1 MNKSKSYHLLHSPG
15 FVADFLFWVVAIG
28 LFFHTIE
35 QSEELSVFFQD
46 YLYEDLIKGSLLHLS
61 HEFALWSTLSLLSSS
76 CCAFQLILNAFSFGC
91 AGFNSTLGPLRPMF
105 LALTTV
111 SQFWMWSCLLGWSWL
126 PFAPLF
132 FDENFD
138 NYRPRETN
146 FLLTASRE
154 TRSKSI
160 LYSGCGTLAVLSMSL
175 LPEVVYLW
183 NTRSGGGSGSTGS
196 QAMLTLKVE
205 GMACVAC
212 VAAVRNLVETHLS
225 TTPES
230 VDLDSG
236 EVKVLVDAKSER
248 DDGEEVAERARVS
261 ALCAAIT
268 DAGFPCQRAA
278 AQPPEKTASDLVSV
292 VETSGSSSSGQQ
304 GIFPSY
310 LQVFTAGMLGSSCCL
325 VQLFLNLLSAWDV
338 FHMGCAGFNT
348 ALGPQ
353 RPVIRALVVGWLAV
367 SWLRLLLLQN
377 KKSED
382 LDSCCSTSAPS
393 AGTFGRFRSL
403 LHKGGPRRTL
413 LFRTGST
420 LLLLYLPELL
430 RYGSSGKVGIAPGL
444 APSGEVSTTGGGG
457 LSELQFVTDNMGC
470 EACEISVKRI
480 LSQQNGVV
488 AVDLD
493 FETGTT
499 KIWVA
504 EGWGWNDKEADA
516 ALRKAGY
523 ELKPQGWVT
532 KKMKLAARN
541 GGGGGGKTSAGAG
554 NPFANR

>member
-1 MNKSKSYHLLHSPG
+1 
-15 FVADFLFWVVAIG
+15 
-28 LFFHTIE
+28 
-35 QSEELSVFFQD
+35 
-46 YLYEDLIKGSLLHLS
+46 
-61 HEFALWSTLSLLSSS
+61 
-76 CCAFQLILNAFSFGC
+76 
-91 AGFNSTLGPLRPMF
+91 
-105 LALTTV
+105 
-111 SQFWMWSCLLGWSWL
+111 
-126 PFAPLF
+126 
-132 FDENFD
+132 
-138 NYRPRETN
+138 
-146 FLLTASRE
+146 
-154 TRSKSI
+154 
-160 LYSGCGTLAVLSMSL
+160 
-175 LPEVVYLW
+175 
-183 NTRSGGGSGSTGS
+183 
-196 QAMLTLKVE
+196 MLTLKVE

-236 EVKVLVDAKSER
+236 EVKVLVGEKAEK
-248 DDGEEVAERARVS
+248 DDREEVAERARVS

-278 AQPPEKTASDLVSV
+278 AQPSEKGASDLVSV
-292 VETSGSSSSGQQ
+292 VETSGRSCVDEDHLQKKAESDSAEPLAGASPSSSSSGQQ

-393 AGTFGRFRSL
+393 AGTFGRFRSF

-413 LFRTGST
+413 FFRTGST
-420 LLLLYLPELL
+420 LFLLYLPELL

-444 APSGEVSTTGGGG
+444 ASGEPSAVGAGGG

-470 EACEISVKRI
+470 EACEVSVKRI

-504 EGWGWNDKEADA
+504 EGWGWEEKEADD

-523 ELKPQGWVT
+523 ELRPKGWVT